1 MRTDWRQAILYSIKS
16 RHVHWRRA
24 AQQERLHVDFLLQNW
39 LLILVAVGSGAML
52 LFPALT
58 GGVGQGG
65 MSVADAVQ
73 KMNREKAVLVD
84 VREAGE
90 YANER
95 IAQSKNIP
103 LAQLSEKLPQ
113 TVKSKSTP
121 VLFLCAH
128 GSRSARAAAI
138 AKKLGYEQAYSV
150 GGGMRSWKSANMP
163 VSGGKA

>member
-1 MRTDWRQAILYSIKS
+1 M
-16 RHVHWRRA
+16 
-24 AQQERLHVDFLLQNW
+24 DFLLHNW

-84 VREAGE
+84 VREPGE
-90 YANER
+90 YAAER

-103 LAQLSEKLPQ
+103 LGQLGEKLPQ

-121 VLFLCAH
+121 VLFFCEH
-128 GSRSARAAAI
+128 GARSSRAAAM

-150 GGGMRSWKSANMP
+150 AGGMRSWTSANMP

>member
-1 MRTDWRQAILYSIKS
+1 M
-16 RHVHWRRA
+16 
-24 AQQERLHVDFLLQNW
+24 DFLLQNW

-150 GGGMRSWKSANMP
+150 GGGMRNWKRVRTCRSAAARRKRLSLLP
-163 VSGGKA
+163 TH

>member
-1 MRTDWRQAILYSIKS
+1 
-16 RHVHWRRA
+16 
-24 AQQERLHVDFLLQNW
+24 
-39 LLILVAVGSGAML
+39 ML

-150 GGGMRSWKSANMP
+150 GGGMRNWKSANMP

>member
-1 MRTDWRQAILYSIKS
+1 MRIALQRIKLS
-16 RHVHWRRA
+16 VWERSQRDNCLRA
-24 AQQERLHVDFLLQNW
+24 SVNRTLDPSLLH
-39 LLILVAVGSGAML
+39 
-52 LFPALT
+52 PCET
-58 GGVGQGG
+58 T
-65 MSVADAVQ
+65 
-73 KMNREKAVLVD
+73 RVLVD

-150 GGGMRSWKSANMP
+150 GGGMRNWKSANMP

>member
-1 MRTDWRQAILYSIKS
+1 M
-16 RHVHWRRA
+16 
-24 AQQERLHVDFLLQNW
+24 DFLLNNW
-39 LLILVAVGSGAML
+39 MLILVAL
-52 LFPALT
+52 LS
-58 GGVGQGG
+58 GG
-65 MSVADAVQ
+65 MLIWQAKNGGGAQAGLTVADAVQ

-121 VLFLCAH
+121 VLFFCEH
-128 GSRSARAAAI
+128 GARSGRAAAI

-150 GGGMRSWKSANMP
+150 AGGMRSWKSANMP
-163 VSGGKA
+163 VSGSKA